1 MPHSPSS
8 QPPHNPDPPR
18 RLITPEE
25 RFGAPRND
33 APDEPKPDPPVP
45 ETAET
50 TTRRDDEMARRH
62 LSPRARRHL
71 ERTSKR
77 HAKIEAA
84 RRQGRETQRH
94 EQRAEIEREFALS
107 ARAEPPK
114 PAPRPKRRLPAILKR
129 IFALMCLLFCVQL
142 VIAAFTMPQFQ
153 IQTVSLSGTD
163 ATSPDELRP
172 LADALVGQNFL
183 RADRKAIE
191 NAVEKLPTVAS
202 ARVVRLP
209 LWPPQVEL
217 RVTERAPVLKVG
229 AGNDWWVADESGVP
243 FRRPRAEDGALYA
256 VVAPQ
261 LAPQLGQKLDAKIW
275 ADAVALNKAVLE
287 DNALV
292 QDQRSDPDLLFWQ
305 LRRIYFDEH
314 GQASLR
320 LVGKGALRAHN
331 ELLLRLG
338 DERWSEKLARARV
351 ALSYFERTGRRAQ
364 ELDLLSL
371 ERPVWRP
378 IPAQIAAEP
387 KLEDLPQNSG

>member
-1 MPHSPSS
+1 MSHSSSS

-18 RLITPEE
+18 RLLSPEE
-25 RFGAPRND
+25 RFGPPPN
-33 APDEPKPDPPVP
+33 DEPKPDPLVL
-45 ETAET
+45 ETTET

-71 ERTSKR
+71 ERTSQKR
-77 HAKIEAA
+77 AKIEAA

-114 PAPRPKRRLPAILKR
+114 PSPRPKRRLSAILKR
-129 IFALMCLLFCVQL
+129 IFALVCLLFCVQL
-142 VIAAFTMPQFQ
+142 AIAAFTAPQFQ
-153 IQTVSLSGTD
+153 IQNVSLSGYD
-163 ATSPDELRP
+163 VTSPDELRP
-172 LADALVGQNFL
+172 LAAKLNGQNFL
-183 RADRKAIE
+183 RADRKAVE
-191 NAVEKLPTVAS
+191 KAVEKLPTVAA

-217 RVTERAPVLKVG
+217 RVTERVPVLKVG

-243 FRRPRAEDGALYA
+243 FRRPNAEDGALYA

-275 ADAVALNKAVLE
+275 ADAVALNKAVLG

-292 QDQRSDPDLLFWQ
+292 QSAGSDPDLPFWQ
-305 LRRIYFDEH
+305 LRRIYFDKH

-338 DERWSEKLARARV
+338 DERWGKKLARARV

-378 IPAQIAAEP
+378 IPTQIAVEP
-387 KLEDLPQNSG
+387 KPEDLPLNSG